1 MASLAMGSQVK
12 GSMDVA
18 LVSPL
23 SHISDDSHIIGH
35 MLLGLQTLVVVGESS
50 QLPRLPEAYQS
61 AYLSPG
67 QADAMGNIYNDTQF
81 IPYFISVNSTDPTTI
96 NP

>member
-1 MASLAMGSQVK
+1 
-12 GSMDVA
+12 
-18 LVSPL
+18 
-23 SHISDDSHIIGH
+23 

-50 QLPRLPEAYQS
+50 ELPALPAAYEN

-67 QADAMGNIYNDTQF
+67 QAGAMGNVNNDTVF
-81 IPYFISVNSTDPTTI
+81 IPYFITINSTDPTWE